1 METIAPI
8 ALEDILAA
16 RDRLAGTAIHTPL
29 IRLEADSGEV
39 EIFLKLEILQ
49 PIGSFKVRGAGN
61 AMLLAGREALARGA
75 WTVSAGN
82 MGQGVAWC
90 ARRLGIPCTVVVP
103 EQTPLTKLN
112 ALSRFGAR
120 VIPLPYAA
128 WLNVF
133 ETRRLDGVDGVFVH
147 PFSDRVVMSGNGTI
161 GLEVLEDLPDV
172 DAVVIPYG
180 GGGLCCGIASALRE
194 LKPEVLVY
202 AAEVDT
208 AAPLSASLAAGT
220 PVRVERTPSFVDGI
234 GAPLVFPEMWPLASM
249 LVNGSIVVGLA
260 EVTAALRI
268 LAERHH
274 VIAEGAGA
282 APVAAALKGIA
293 RGKIVCI
300 VSGGN
305 IDTAVLTRILA
316 GAPV

>member
-1 METIAPI
+1 
-8 ALEDILAA
+8 
-16 RDRLAGTAIHTPL
+16 
-29 IRLEADSGEV
+29 
-39 EIFLKLEILQ
+39 
-49 PIGSFKVRGAGN
+49 
-61 AMLLAGREALARGA
+61 MLLAGREVLARGA

-103 EQTPLTKLN
+103 EQAPLTKLD
-112 ALSRFGAR
+112 ALRRFGAR
-120 VIPLPYAA
+120 IIPLPYAG
-128 WLNVF
+128 WLRVF
-133 ETRRLDGVDGVFVH
+133 ERRRLDGVHGVFVH
-147 PFSDRVVMSGNGTI
+147 PFSDRVVMAGNGTI

-180 GGGLCCGIASALRE
+180 GGGLCCGIASALRA
-194 LKPEVLVY
+194 LRPEVSVY
-202 AAEVDT
+202 AAEVET
-208 AAPLSASLAAGT
+208 AAPLAASLAAGE

-234 GAPLVFPEMWPLASM
+234 GAPLVFPEMWPLAST
-249 LVNGSIVVGLA
+249 LVNGSIVVGLT
-260 EVTAALRI
+260 EITAALRL

-282 APVAAALKGIA
+282 VPVAAALKGIP
-293 RGKIVCI
+293 RGKVVCI

-316 GAPV
+316 GEPP